1 LSTFRKQADNAPGDQ
16 SGFTL
21 MEVLIAFAIV
31 SISFVLIMQLF
42 AGGLRA
48 SRTSCDYTRAVV
60 YAKDKMGE
68 QLVNPNEGD
77 GEYEDGFKW
86 QAVVEHYKE
95 PEEASFNLMKLKV
108 IVSWSDG
115 ARKERKVEFVSL
127 KTLAS
132 EESM

>member
-1 LSTFRKQADNAPGDQ
+1 MRTYVNQ

-31 SISFVLIMQLF
+31 SLSFVLIMQLF

-68 QLVNPNEGD
+68 LSDNPVEGD
-77 GEYEDGFKW
+77 GEFEDGFKW
-86 QAVVEHYKE
+86 QAVVEDYKE
-95 PEEASFNLMKLKV
+95 LEETTYNLMKLKV
-108 IVSWSDG
+108 IVTWSDG
-115 ARKERKVEFVSL
+115 ARKDRKVEFVSL
-127 KTLAS
+127 KTVDS
-132 EESM
+132 EESL

>member
-1 LSTFRKQADNAPGDQ
+1 
-16 SGFTL
+16 

-31 SISFVLIMQLF
+31 SLSFVLIMQLF

-68 QLVNPNEGD
+68 LSDNPQEGS
-77 GEYEDGFKW
+77 GEFEDGFKW
-86 QAVVEHYKE
+86 QTAVETYKE
-95 PEEASFNLMKLKV
+95 LEETSYNLAKIKV
-108 IVSWSDG
+108 VVTWADG

-127 KTLAS
+127 KVIDS
-132 EESM
+132 EESL

>member
-1 LSTFRKQADNAPGDQ
+1 
-16 SGFTL
+16 

-68 QLVNPNEGD
+68 LSGNPVEGD
-77 GEYEDGFKW
+77 GEFEDGFKW
-86 QAVVEHYKE
+86 QAVVETYKE
-95 PEEASFNLMKLKV
+95 LEETTYNLVKYKV
-108 IVSWSDG
+108 IVSWNDG

-127 KTLAS
+127 KAVDS
-132 EESM
+132 EESL